1 MKIKK
6 GIIGIA
12 AVLSCL
18 LAFSA
23 CSSTQNPSTASSG
36 SKNETA
42 SATVANSENFDPY
55 STENRYDVSEDMFKK
70 RSGVDYGKVLKDVT
84 YYSSTA
90 GDDKQCNILLS
101 AGYDESKKYP
111 VMYVFHGFGG
121 SHDNQ
126 IDDDSYLTLLY
137 GNMLNDGLAVPQITV
152 NVDMYTDKQA
162 DKDSKSDEQLRFIYD
177 KAIDDV
183 AVDLMPF
190 IEKNYN
196 VLTGRENTAVAGMS
210 EGGAKSLC
218 TGFKWLD
225 KFGYIGAFAPD
236 TGVIPTEY
244 YKGTFWNTPYMQEFP
259 KPTEANTPY
268 YLYMTV
274 GSKDPWNIDCTLYY
288 RDVLNKMGVKNQT
301 DLAEGYEHDSD
312 FWQQCFY
319 NYLNKIFRST
329 PKAEENA
336 STIAA
341 AQPAETSEVTSK
353 TESDNLTLKLGDN
366 AVEIEWQENES
377 VNALKQLAKDSP
389 LEIKMS
395 MYGGF
400 EQVGS
405 LGKTLPS
412 SDEKITT
419 EPGDIVLYSGNQI
432 SVFYGS
438 NTWEYTRLGKIKN
451 KSDSELK
458 DLLGKGDI
466 PLTISAG

>member
-1 MKIKK
+1 MIKK
-6 GIIGIA
+6 GIIGTA
-12 AVLSCL
+12 VVLSCML
-18 LAFSA
+18 IFGA
-23 CSSTQNPSTASSG
+23 CSTSQNSSADSSEAKTEAASTTAS
-36 SKNETA
+36 
-42 SATVANSENFDPY
+42 SENFDPY
-55 STENRYDVSEDMFKK
+55 ATENRYDISEDMFKK
-70 RSGVDYGKVLKDVT
+70 RSDVDYGKVLKDVS

-90 GDDKQCNILLS
+90 GDDKQCNILLP

-137 GNMLNDGLAVPQITV
+137 GNMLHDGLAVPQITV

-162 DKDSKSDEQLRFIYD
+162 DKDSKSDEQLRYIYD

-259 KPTEANTPY
+259 QPNENNMPY

-274 GSKDPWNIDCTLYY
+274 GSEDPWNIDCTLYY
-288 RDVLNKMGVKNQT
+288 RDVLNEMGVKNQT
-301 DLAEGYEHDSD
+301 DYVEGYGHDAD
-312 FWQQCFY
+312 FWGQCFY
-319 NYLNKIFRST
+319 NFL
-329 PKAEENA
+329 
-336 STIAA
+336 
-341 AQPAETSEVTSK
+341 SK
-353 TESDNLTLKLGDN
+353 
-366 AVEIEWQENES
+366 
-377 VNALKQLAKDSP
+377 
-389 LEIKMS
+389 
-395 MYGGF
+395 
-400 EQVGS
+400 
-405 LGKTLPS
+405 
-412 SDEKITT
+412 
-419 EPGDIVLYSGNQI
+419 
-432 SVFYGS
+432 VF
-438 NTWEYTRLGKIKN
+438 K
-451 KSDSELK
+451 
-458 DLLGKGDI
+458 
-466 PLTISAG
+466 

>member
-1 MKIKK
+1 MIKK
-6 GIIGIA
+6 GIIGTA
-12 AVLSCL
+12 VVLSCML
-18 LAFSA
+18 IFGA
-23 CSSTQNPSTASSG
+23 CSTSQNSSADSSEAKTEAASTTASSE
-36 SKNETA
+36 K
-42 SATVANSENFDPY
+42 FDPY
-55 STENRYDVSEDMFKK
+55 ATENRYDISEDMFKK
-70 RSGVDYGKVLKDVT
+70 RSDVDYGKVLKDVS

-90 GDDKQCNILLS
+90 GDDKQCNILLP

-137 GNMLNDGLAVPQITV
+137 GNMLHDGLAVPQITV

-162 DKDSKSDEQLRFIYD
+162 DKDSKSDEQLRYIYD

-268 YLYMTV
+268 YLYMSV

-301 DLAEGYEHDSD
+301 DLVEGYEHDSN

-319 NYLNKIFRST
+319 NYLNKIFRSSPSKT
-329 PKAEENA
+329 AEQA
-336 STIAA
+336 ATAVTAQTAA
-341 AQPAETSEVTSK
+341 AESK
-353 TESDNLTLKLGDN
+353 SADLTVKIGDT
-366 AVEIEWQENES
+366 AVEVEWQDNEA
-377 VNALKQLAKDSP
+377 VNALKELVKNSP

-400 EQVGS
+400 EQVGN
-405 LGKTLPS
+405 LGKTLPN

-419 EPGDIVLYSGNQI
+419 EAGDIVLYSGNQI

-438 NTWEYTRLGKIKN
+438 NTWDYTRLGKIKD
-451 KSDSELK
+451 KSETELK

-466 PLTISAG
+466 TLTISAA